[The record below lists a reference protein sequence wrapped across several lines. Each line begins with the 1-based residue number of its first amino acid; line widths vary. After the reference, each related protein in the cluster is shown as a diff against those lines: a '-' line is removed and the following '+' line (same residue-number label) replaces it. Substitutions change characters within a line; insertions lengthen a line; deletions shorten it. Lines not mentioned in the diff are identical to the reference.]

1 MDELD
6 KKIIKILLENAKLS
20 FQDISEK
27 LGVSKATIGNRL
39 KNLEKSVIIDYRA
52 RVDFNLLS
60 MDDVIVG
67 FDIMPEKYMDA
78 INELSKLDFVFEL
91 YLTSGDHVAV
101 ARIVADK
108 SEINE
113 KMAKISSIQGIRK
126 IYPAFVQKVVK

>member
-1 MDELD
+1 MYWTFMDELD

-91 YLTSGDHVAV
+91 
-101 ARIVADK
+101 
-108 SEINE
+108 
-113 KMAKISSIQGIRK
+113 
-126 IYPAFVQKVVK
+126 